1 MLPCRPPALIS
12 RDVWVLGG
20 CDEQGI
26 SILSL
31 STHHV
36 RLRAQVAST
45 ERSIVE
51 LIAGVPDDRLN
62 LNDEG
67 IIRLRIR

>member
-36 RLRAQVAST
+36 IYVRLRAQVAST
-45 ERSIVE
+45 ECWIVE

-62 LNDEG
+62 LND
-67 IIRLRIR
+67 

>member
-1 MLPCRPPALIS
+1 MIYR
-12 RDVWVLGG
+12 
-20 CDEQGI
+20 
-26 SILSL
+26 
-31 STHHV
+31 
-36 RLRAQVAST
+36 RLRAQVASM